1 MNRIFRSF
9 HSSKADRSVN
19 RRSRTDRLKHP
30 LVLEALER
38 RLNLSAAVT
47 LSSAAAVS
55 WLGSSSDT
63 NVVTESYDSATST
76 YTISDPS
83 VTINITDNSAGALT
97 STGSGTSTVTIT
109 KGTSSVSSLT
119 FNSTGQG
126 NTYNLEGSAAP
137 VTVENTSAVP
147 GSDTVTLGNAGN
159 TLQLFGSI
167 SISNSVGLTNLTV
180 NDSADTTGRT
190 ANISS
195 TQLTGLTHPTP
206 LTVSSITYAN
216 LSALTIDG
224 GSGGNTFNVT
234 GTPAGITTTINSGTG
249 ADTTTVDSTG
259 NISSQCALDINGQGG
274 ADTVTLGNAGNTQNL
289 LGSISI
295 SNTGGLTNLTVNDSA
310 DTTGRTANLSSTLL
324 TGLTPHSAYPNNDDI
339 VYANLSALTIDGGTG
354 GNIFFVTGTPAG
366 ITTTINSGTG
376 TDSTTVDASG
386 SGGTLDINGQSG
398 ADLVTL
404 GNAGNAQ
411 NLLGTI
417 AVLNPGGST
426 NLTVSD
432 YADTTARTVNVSA
445 TQLTALTPATI
456 NYANLSS
463 LEIDGGTGGNTFN
476 VTGTPANIETDIYS
490 GSGANT
496 TTVDATGVGST
507 VYIYGQGSADTV
519 TLGNAGN
526 TQNLNGSINIANVGG
541 TTNLLINGSA
551 DTLGYT
557 ASLSQSS
564 LVIPSILTIYY
575 ANLSAL
581 TIDGGSGGNTLTV
594 TGTPA
599 GITTT
604 LNMGSGNNTTTVHFS
619 GSGGIGGTLDINGQG
634 GADTVT
640 LGDAGNAQ
648 NLLGTINIANTGGST
663 NLTVNDSADTTART
677 TSVTATTLTGITP
690 ATITYAN
697 LSALTIEGGSGGNTF
712 TVAGTPSNIT
722 TLLDTGSGNDTT
734 NVTATGGGGELVIN
748 GQNGADSVTL
758 GNALGSTANLLQPVI
773 VSNTSGSTNLTVNDS
788 GDTTARAATL
798 TLKQLTGLSLD
809 AINYANL
816 SALTINGG
824 SGGNTFTVV
833 DTPASVITTI
843 NTGAGNDTTTVDATG
858 SGGTLTINGQSGT
871 DAVTIGDAGNM
882 QNISGTINISN
893 ASGTTNLLI
902 DGSADTVGFTGALTA
917 TQIANPG
924 YLTINYTGLSAL
936 TFDGGSAAETFNV
949 NGTPAGIPTTLNLGS
964 GADTTNVTA
973 TGTGS
978 TLKINGQGGADV
990 VSLGYGGYAQNLEG
1004 SINVSNLGGST
1015 NLSIEDI
1022 TDASPQTAFLKANLL
1037 SGFAPA
1043 TINYTNLSKLTI
1055 TGGYAANTFNVE
1067 STPANATTTIHT
1079 GPGSD
1084 TANVLASGIAPT
1096 GSLAVDFGGKLI
1108 AGFSSPQP
1116 EILNVDAST
1125 TTANIF
1131 TPGTISFGTGRSFTY
1146 LNPTSVVVQSMGLP
1160 SVLSGAAAITTEVGK
1175 PLTNVPIASFADPNM
1190 VETANAYTAMIDWG
1204 DGSPVSQGVVTAD
1217 PTIPGKFIVTGSH
1230 TYMTPGTFP
1239 VYVEIIDQGGT
1250 FHSTV
1255 SGVPFTSILSAPAP
1269 THGIGTTIAVSSGT
1283 GFTGRLS
1290 PQSDTGSSPDGNV
1303 TRITTPTF
1311 IGTASPGATI
1321 EVYAAP
1327 GLLIAS
1333 GTANAAGDWT
1343 ATDFGRPLSQGI
1355 YTITAIETSGSSQVD
1370 ASFGTITIDTTPPVV
1385 TGVTFRP
1392 GMGVVSIRFQ
1402 DNLSGL
1408 DAASLLNPSN
1418 YRLAGRP
1425 EPGRLELIRR
1435 WYTPSDI
1442 QLSHQGSATD
1452 PYVVTMSW
1460 NDGRRLPPGRFV
1472 INVVSGGVQDVAGNS
1487 LSGYFGGTFP
1497 TVSTAGRDPQAGDFN
1512 AWVSVY
1518 HRFFG
1523 RFHGVNRAVI
1533 HRNRLDKP
1541 GNGPNRV

>member
-9 HSSKADRSVN
+9 HSSKADRSEK
-19 RRSRTDRLKHP
+19 RRLRTDRLKRP

-38 RLNLSAAVT
+38 RLNLSATVT

-55 WLGSSSDT
+55 WLGSSADT
-63 NVVTESYDSATST
+63 NDVTESYDSATST
-76 YTISDPS
+76 YTISDPG
-83 VTINITDNSAGALT
+83 VTIDITDNSGGALT
-97 STGSGTSTVTIT
+97 STGNGTSTVTISS
-109 KGTSSVSSLT
+109 GTSSVSSLT

-137 VTVENTSAVP
+137 ITVENTSGVTGPDFVNLASSTDTLPFSSTVDVGYTSSTTADLTINDSGSTASSSMNVSSTEITGLTGGAISYTGLNQLTISEESGGNHSPILASTPANITTNFITGSASTENITVESTGSGGTLNLENP
-147 GSDTVTLGNAGN
+147 GGNDGFTLGTIAGSGQSLLGTINVSTISSGSTELQVYDYADTTARTVNLSATQLTGLTPATIDYSNLSTLAIEGGSGGNTFNVTGTPANAETDIYSGTGANTTTVDATGVGSTAYIYGQGSADTVTLGNSGN
-159 TLQLFGSI
+159 TQNLNGSI
-167 SISNSVGLTNLTV
+167 GIGNVGGTTNLTV
-180 NDSADTTGRT
+180 NDSADTTART
-190 ANISS
+190 AILTN
-195 TQLTGLTHPTP
+195 TQLSGLTPAP
-206 LTVSSITYAN
+206 VTYYN

-224 GSGGNTFNVT
+224 GSGGNTLTVT

-249 ADTTTVDSTG
+249 NNTTTVDATG
-259 NISSQCALDINGQGG
+259 NISSQCALDIHGQGG
-274 ADTVTLGNAGNTQNL
+274 ADTVTLGNAGNAQNL

-295 SNTGGLTNLTVNDSA
+295 SNSGGLTNLTVNDSA

-324 TGLTPHSAYPNNDDI
+324 TGLTPFSSVDNGY
-339 VYANLSALTIDGGTG
+339 
-354 GNIFFVTGTPAG
+354 IF
-366 ITTTINSGTG
+366 
-376 TDSTTVDASG
+376 
-386 SGGTLDINGQSG
+386 
-398 ADLVTL
+398 
-404 GNAGNAQ
+404 
-411 NLLGTI
+411 
-417 AVLNPGGST
+417 
-426 NLTVSD
+426 
-432 YADTTARTVNVSA
+432 
-445 TQLTALTPATI
+445 
-456 NYANLSS
+456 
-463 LEIDGGTGGNTFN
+463 
-476 VTGTPANIETDIYS
+476 
-490 GSGANT
+490 
-496 TTVDATGVGST
+496 
-507 VYIYGQGSADTV
+507 
-519 TLGNAGN
+519 
-526 TQNLNGSINIANVGG
+526 
-541 TTNLLINGSA
+541 
-551 DTLGYT
+551 
-557 ASLSQSS
+557 
-564 LVIPSILTIYY
+564 Y

-581 TIDGGSGGNTLTV
+581 TIDGGSGGNTF
-594 TGTPA
+594 
-599 GITTT
+599 
-604 LNMGSGNNTTTVHFS
+604 N
-619 GSGGIGGTLDINGQG
+619 
-634 GADTVT
+634 
-640 LGDAGNAQ
+640 
-648 NLLGTINIANTGGST
+648 
-663 NLTVNDSADTTART
+663 
-677 TSVTATTLTGITP
+677 
-690 ATITYAN
+690 
-697 LSALTIEGGSGGNTF
+697 
-712 TVAGTPSNIT
+712 VAGTPSSIT
-722 TLLDTGSGNDTT
+722 TLLDTGSGNDKT

-788 GDTTARAATL
+788 GDTNARAATL

-816 SALTINGG
+816 SALTIDGG
-824 SGGNTFTVV
+824 SGGNTFTVM
-833 DTPASVITTI
+833 DTPANVITTL
-843 NTGAGNDTTTVDATG
+843 NTGTGADTTTVDATG
-858 SGGTLTINGQSGT
+858 SGGTLNINGQSGT
-871 DAVTIGDAGNM
+871 DAVTLGDAGNA
-882 QNISGTINISN
+882 QSLSGFVHITNT
-893 ASGTTNLLI
+893 SGSTNLAI
-902 DGSADTVGFTGALTA
+902 DDSADTIGTTSTVSPNGLGGLTPA
-917 TQIANPG
+917 TITYSN
-924 YLTINYTGLSAL
+924 LSAL
-936 TFDGGSAAETFNV
+936 TIDEGSGANTNYVDGTTGNIV
-949 NGTPAGIPTTLNLGS
+949 TTLNLGS

-978 TLKINGQGGADV
+978 TFKINGQGGAEV

-1004 SINVSNLGGST
+1004 SIDVSNPGGST
-1015 NLSIEDI
+1015 NLSIEDM
-1022 TDASPQTAFLKANLL
+1022 TDASPQTAFLKADLL
-1037 SGFAPA
+1037 SGFTPA
-1043 TINYTNLSKLTI
+1043 TISYTNLSKLTI
-1055 TGGYAANTFNVE
+1055 TGGYAANTFNVA

-1096 GSLAVDFGGKLI
+1096 GSLAIDFGGKI
-1108 AGFSSPQP
+1108 IGYYMSPQP

-1146 LNPTSVVVQSMGLP
+1146 LNPTSVVVHSMGLP
-1160 SVLSGAAAITTEVGK
+1160 SVLGGASAITTEVGK
-1175 PLTNVPIASFADPNM
+1175 PLTNVPIASFVDPNM

-1204 DGSPVSQGVVTAD
+1204 DGSPVSPGVVTAD

-1230 TYMTPGTFP
+1230 TYMNPGTFP

-1333 GTANAAGDWT
+1333 GTANAAGLWT

-1355 YTITAIETSGSSQVD
+1355 YTITATATLGSSQVD

-1418 YRLAGRP
+1418 YRLVGRP

-1487 LSGYFGGTFP
+1487 LSGYFGGAFP
-1497 TVSTAGRDPQAGDFN
+1497 TGSTAGRDPQPGSFN

-1518 HRFFG
+1518 HKFFG